1 MGMAEQPLSP
11 EDERIGATIRALAE
25 AHGWRVGELAYALDL
40 SHGYISNV
48 LAGRKHANAKLC
60 REFADLLNV
69 PLAAIVSSTTY
80 SNAVSLADSEA
91 SS

>member
-1 MGMAEQPLSP
+1 MAEQPLSP

-25 AHGWRVGELAYALDL
+25 AHGWRVGELASALDM
-40 SHGYISNV
+40 SHSYISNV
-48 LAGRKHANAKLC
+48 LAGRKRANAKLC

-69 PLAAIVSSTTY
+69 PLAAIVSGQRYERAAKLSST
-80 SNAVSLADSEA
+80 EA